1 MDIDNV
7 DAKVLADLA
16 VRVGLLTP
24 EQVSEAWDELGQQGG
39 EPEPWLRAVQR
50 KGYLTPLQTNK
61 LLKQEKDGYFLG
73 GFRLLY
79 KIASGSF
86 GRVYR
91 ADDPR
96 SGRIVAIKVL
106 RRKKGELPH
115 NVELFEREGRVG
127 MTLRHPNIVEIIA
140 VSRDA
145 ASGQH
150 FIVMEFVEGGNLRD
164 FLTIR
169 KKVDAA
175 ETLRILE
182 DVTAG
187 LHHAFTQGLTHR
199 DMKLTNV
206 LISSQGV
213 AKLVDFGLAGALAKA
228 HRDPDEAHV
237 DRTVDYAGLEK
248 STHVPEG
255 DTRSD
260 LYFLGCVAYELLTGR
275 SPLDMCKNP
284 RDRMQPERFTN
295 IRAIAPEEIN
305 GPFAVIRLVET
316 MMSLNPQQR
325 FQTPSQLLEAIR
337 AMRGGLNGPVTD
349 DGKKAGVR
357 VLFLAEKDE
366 RLQDVLRAKFKN
378 MGFRVLIA
386 ADPLRAVD
394 RFRQQPFDFL
404 IVDAG
409 TTGETGISTF
419 ERILTDA
426 DRQKVPLQGILMLS
440 EDQANWEAKFA
451 GRANAVVLVQ
461 PIKLKQLLRKIEGM
475 NAPPLAPPS

>member
-1 MDIDNV
+1 MENV
-7 DAKVLADLA
+7 DATAVADLA
-16 VRVGLLTP
+16 VRVGLMTP
-24 EQVSEAWDELGQQGG
+24 DQVQEGWEELGKRGG
-39 EPEPWLRAVQR
+39 DPFPFLRIMER
-50 KGYLTPLQTNK
+50 KGYLTPLQTGK

-96 SGRIVAIKVL
+96 SGRVVAIKVL
-106 RRKKGELPH
+106 RRKWSEDKH
-115 NVELFEREGRVG
+115 NIELFEREGRVG
-127 MTLRHPNIVEIIA
+127 MTLRHPNIVEILA
-140 VSRDA
+140 VNRDGASR
-145 ASGQH
+145 QY

-169 KKVDAA
+169 KKLEPA

-187 LHHAFTQGLTHR
+187 LNHALTQGLTHR

-213 AKLVDFGLAGALAKA
+213 AKLVDFGLAGVYAKG
-228 HRDPDEAHV
+228 HKDREDVNV

-248 STHVPEG
+248 TTNVAPG

-260 LYFLGCVAYELLTGR
+260 LFFLGCVAYQLLTGR

-295 IRAIAPEEIN
+295 IPPIAVEEVN
-305 GPFAVIRLVET
+305 GPHSVIRLVET
-316 MMSLNPQQR
+316 MMSLNPLER
-325 FQTPSQLLEAIR
+325 FQSPSQLLEAIR
-337 AMRGGLNGPVTD
+337 EVRRGFEGKTSP
-349 DGKKAGVR
+349 DGKKNGPR
-357 VLFLAEKDE
+357 TLFLAEKDE
-366 RLQDVLRAKFKN
+366 RLQDVLRDKLKEA
-378 MGFRVLIA
+378 GFRVLIA
-386 ADPLRAVD
+386 ADPVRALD
-394 RFRQQPFDFL
+394 RFRQQPFDVL

-409 TTGETGISTF
+409 TTGENGMLIF
-419 ERILTDA
+419 ERIMNDA
-426 DRQKVPLQGILMLS
+426 DRQKEALQGILMLS
-440 EDQANWEAKFA
+440 EEQSKWVNK
-451 GRANAVVLVQ
+451 VVARPNVEVMVQ
-461 PIKLKQLLRKIEGM
+461 PIKLKQLLRKIQEKEE
-475 NAPPLAPPS
+475 